1 MAKWSPSS
9 GYLFVGVNVTQSPAT
24 VTANTKTVTL
34 TARYFVSSDGYG
46 HNFSSTLHA
55 TGAIVADIPFSFSSP
70 YNGSVTREI
79 GSRSITV
86 AVSGTKSYTF
96 NASVGP
102 IWNGGNPTV
111 SYTHTVQV
119 TGATSGGGGGTP
131 ATPIQGPSGPT
142 NVKAVLVKGRP
153 YVTWVNNDTSVKPV
167 LAVGIERQ
175 GSDGKLV
182 RVATLQGKPTSWTD
196 NAAARNERYTYYV
209 HTWNTVGV
217 SDRIPAADPLYTP
230 IDAPTGVNVK
240 YSRDGGVYLT
250 WANRLGYEPVVL
262 VKQGDTETE
271 YGAGTKFVTL
281 PAPAGETSWGVA
293 LASPGKAQVSPYTQ
307 SNTLPPLQ
315 PPAAPAIVGPKE
327 TVAPT
332 NIPLVWQHNSRD
344 TSEQEKAEVRYRA
357 IGGTNWETVSVGAT
371 QTTTLPLLAIG
382 RWEWQVRTWGLFKPG
397 EAPGASP
404 WSDVSNINADTP
416 PSVLLGFAVLGA
428 PVVKTSRLNLTWRFI
443 TTSGA
448 TQVAAEGKLYDTN
461 GNLVET
467 QTSETADAKLQFAT
481 PLPNGSRWRVAL
493 RAKSS
498 AGLWSNV
505 AEAAFQVEYAMPLAP
520 VAAGKWDETNGC
532 VNLTISN
539 PQPTN
544 ADNVAAV
551 TNTVWASRD
560 GGNTW
565 EVLAALVPLDTTYTD
580 YTALSNGDT
589 LYRVEAIS
597 DLPSSAHTDFTVS
610 ADSQAIWV
618 SDGASPGVA
627 FPWEPKHT
635 LKAGLVNRKVQRFAG
650 REKGVLFAGRE
661 YERSISVTADVRD
674 EEYQSLIDLEKL
686 ALTPQV
692 MLYRDPMGRRMW
704 VSLGEISLPRDVNGA
719 WNISFD
725 VTEVEA
731 PHGH

>member
-9 GYLFVGVNVTQSPAT
+9 GYLFVGVNVSQSPAT

-55 TGAIVADIPFSFSSP
+55 TGAISADIPFSFSSP

-86 AVSGTKSYTF
+86 AVNGTKSYTF

-119 TGATSGGGGGTP
+119 TGATSGGGGVTP

-142 NVKAVLVKGRP
+142 NVKAVLIKGRP

-175 GSDGKLV
+175 GTDGKLV

-217 SDRIPAADPLYTP
+217 SDRIPAADPLYMP

-250 WANRLGYEPVVL
+250 WVNRLGYEPVVL

-281 PAPAGETSWGVA
+281 PAPTGEMSWGVA

-315 PPAAPAIVGPKE
+315 PPAAPTIVGPKE

-332 NIPLVWQHNSRD
+332 NIPLAWQHNSRD
-344 TSEQEKAEVRYRA
+344 TSEQEKAEVRYRV
-357 IGGTNWETVSVGAT
+357 IGGTSWETVSVGAT
-371 QTTTLPLLAIG
+371 QTTTLPLLAVG

-397 EAPGASP
+397 EEPGASA
-404 WSDVSNINADTP
+404 WSNVANINVDTP

-428 PVVKTSRLNLTWRFI
+428 PIVKTSRLNLTWRFI

-505 AEAAFQVEYAMPLAP
+505 AEAAFQVEYATPLAP

-551 TNTVWASRD
+551 TNTVWCSRD

-597 DLPSSAHTDFTVS
+597 DLPSSAHTDYVVS

-650 REKGVLFAGRE
+650 RDKGVLFAGRE